1 MGRCSSKGLESP
13 QETRDIDWAIRLQ
26 QTIDIQLVEIKHLQE
41 SNMILK
47 RKLARVTGR
56 DDSTTTP
63 PPEAIRLL
71 CPRQHFGFCNCI
83 KPVDVPIA
91 TVIHTLDVT

>member
-1 MGRCSSKGLESP
+1 MGQCSSNGLESP

-26 QTIDIQLVEIKHLQE
+26 QTIDIQRVELKHLQE

-47 RKLARVTGR
+47 RKLARVTRR
-56 DDSTTTP
+56 DDSTTS
-63 PPEAIRLL
+63 PPEATRLV
-71 CPRQHFGFCNCI
+71 CPRQHFGFCNCT